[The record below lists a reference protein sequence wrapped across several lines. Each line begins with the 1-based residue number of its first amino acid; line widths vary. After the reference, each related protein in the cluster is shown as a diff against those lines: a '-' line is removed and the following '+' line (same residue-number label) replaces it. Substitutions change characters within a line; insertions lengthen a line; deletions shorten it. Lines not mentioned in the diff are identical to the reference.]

1 MRRAWKSSSPSGAG
15 VASNRFTVCLIAG
28 RPSCGERVIS
38 VLSFV
43 LFCRQCELGIIG
55 ADRRFK
61 AESGFLAARR
71 STDAGK
77 IDFARIVKISLNTLR
92 LVRNQGH
99 WRRLLDYCF
108 DWRWR
113 SLRWFRLWQVFAQP
127 LFGLLVPLSVRA
139 VDLVGRKWGRT
150 GHAFQFQ
157 LDHFQFWFLIFL
169 N

>member
-1 MRRAWKSSSPSGAG
+1 MSAGSPLSSLISAFLLFIVIIRREWKSSSPSGAG
-15 VASNRFTVCLIAG
+15 VASNRFTVCFIAG

-77 IDFARIVKISLNTLR
+77 IEFARIDKISLNTLR
-92 LVRNQGH
+92 LVRNQRH
-99 WRRLLDYCF
+99 WWRLLDYCF
-108 DWRWR
+108 DWRRR
-113 SLRWFRLWQVFAQP
+113 SLR
-127 LFGLLVPLSVRA
+127 
-139 VDLVGRKWGRT
+139 
-150 GHAFQFQ
+150 
-157 LDHFQFWFLIFL
+157 
-169 N
+169 